1 MILSLRPDETGL
13 TESIMNT
20 ADKNK
25 LPHIDI
31 FFEKNLKDDSCI
43 SKTKQCLSDKS
54 DVNGIKIL
62 VTQGTQTDNLKHQKS
77 TQTTTNT
84 ADSST

>member
-1 MILSLRPDETGL
+1 
-13 TESIMNT
+13 MNT
-20 ADKNK
+20 ADKNE

-77 TQTTTNT
+77 TQTTYT

>member
-1 MILSLRPDETGL
+1 MILSLLPDETGL
-13 TESIMNT
+13 TESIMNAT
-20 ADKNK
+20 DEKE

-31 FFEKNLKDDSCI
+31 FFKKNLKDDSSI

-54 DVNGIKIL
+54 DVNGIEIL

-84 ADSST
+84 ADSSI